1 MGYRL
6 ARVQENKSLRGATRN
21 INEFESTRRGIKNAR
36 SKKTDEII
44 RKVLKKAEFVIHEQ

>member
-44 RKVLKKAEFVIHEQ
+44 RKVLKKSRVCDT